1 MIGERS
7 RLRNTLAEVEVP
19 AKASFYCLIG
29 KKVGLDVH
37 TFFHMGFID
46 ASGEAVPLLE
56 VGKVGDL
63 GLRFQDKAFGILCN
77 ALFSKTGALIR
88 NEQHLLR
95 KRCHSDLSFDIT
107 YSAYQVTRRQY
118 LYFLGLLKDINRQQ
132 LDFFESEMDKLI
144 EKEGGLGI
152 YESHEYRAKFYNL
165 FFPYGQLNAFQ
176 PIKDSQRFQCKEIAL
191 WDTGPS
197 FDQGIINSQSLRAS
211 EQAQSLSYSNTCRH
225 TGVDFL
231 MAVLGGNHSLYPP
244 AVSTNFINQLPC
256 FTSMKDG
263 RYTNNLYLLP
273 LPPSAYGLENEQHKI
288 LSTVYLRMETMLLKN
303 SLHANTQPKFKVLQ
317 TMYEQLLDKREA
329 KVNFL
334 DVIAKHAQQEKN
346 QQIIGQHRGW
356 HWPFFHSTRTNDMFE
371 LFNNERKTQYNLI
384 PTL

>member
-1 MIGERS
+1 
-7 RLRNTLAEVEVP
+7 
-19 AKASFYCLIG
+19 
-29 KKVGLDVH
+29 
-37 TFFHMGFID
+37 
-46 ASGEAVPLLE
+46 
-56 VGKVGDL
+56 
-63 GLRFQDKAFGILCN
+63 
-77 ALFSKTGALIR
+77 
-88 NEQHLLR
+88 
-95 KRCHSDLSFDIT
+95 
-107 YSAYQVTRRQY
+107 
-118 LYFLGLLKDINRQQ
+118 
-132 LDFFESEMDKLI
+132 
-144 EKEGGLGI
+144 
-152 YESHEYRAKFYNL
+152 
-165 FFPYGQLNAFQ
+165 
-176 PIKDSQRFQCKEIAL
+176 
-191 WDTGPS
+191 
-197 FDQGIINSQSLRAS
+197 
-211 EQAQSLSYSNTCRH
+211 
-225 TGVDFL
+225 
-231 MAVLGGNHSLYPP
+231 
-244 AVSTNFINQLPC
+244 
-256 FTSMKDG
+256 MKDG